1 MTLTH
6 QQIKSFLTGVKMMNK
21 TTWKIRFCMS
31 LLLATLMMGCAAT
44 ATQESTGEYVD
55 DSAITTKVKT
65 SIYNDP
71 ELKIGQI
78 GVETYD
84 GVVQLSGFVNSKK
97 AVAKATEI
105 AKSVKGVHSVKNSL
119 LVK

>member
-1 MTLTH
+1 
-6 QQIKSFLTGVKMMNK
+6 
-21 TTWKIRFCMS
+21 MS

-44 ATQESTGEYVD
+44 ATQQSTGEYVD